1 MKKLISIG
9 VALALLTMVVV
20 PVGVAAQDVVDPGT
34 YSKTPFGI
42 LGSGIQLIGDLLG
55 DLDPI
60 IGAVADLPIDLADLA
75 PIMDKVGGWTAVD
88 LAWMTDMTAWSMVLV
103 GDVAKTAEGM
113 LTALGMSA
121 KDVPLAAVA
130 DMAYVVGSRLWD
142 PWGTYAGNTTLPTVI
157 IDNFPP
163 GIDLPVPAV

>member
-20 PVGVAAQDVVDPGT
+20 PVGVTAQDVEDPGT

-42 LGSGIQLIGDLLG
+42 LGSGIQLIGELFG
-55 DLDPI
+55 DLQPI
-60 IGAVADLPIDLADLA
+60 ISEVAELPIDLADLT
-75 PIMDKVGGWTAVD
+75 PILDKVGAWSAVD

-103 GDVAKTAEGM
+103 GDVMKTSVPLLG
-113 LTALGMSA
+113 ALGVDEETLPMG
-121 KDVPLAAVA
+121 DVAEML
-130 DMAYVVGSRLWD
+130 YVVGARLWD
-142 PWGTYAGNTTLPTVI
+142 PWGEYLGDATLPAVI

-163 GIDLPVPAV
+163 GIDLPV

>member
-20 PVGVAAQDVVDPGT
+20 PVGVAAQDVEDPGT
-34 YSKTPFGI
+34 FSKTPFGI

-103 GDVAKTAEGM
+103 GDVMKTSVPLLG
-113 LTALGMSA
+113 ALGVDEETLPMG
-121 KDVPLAAVA
+121 DVAEML
-130 DMAYVVGSRLWD
+130 YVVGARLWD
-142 PWGTYAGNTTLPTVI
+142 PWGEYAGAAVLPDVI
-157 IDNFPP
+157 VDAFPP
-163 GIDLPVPAV
+163 GIDL

>member
-1 MKKLISIG
+1 VKKLISIG

-20 PVGVAAQDVVDPGT
+20 PVGVAAQDVDDPGT
-34 YSKTPFGI
+34 FSKTPFGI

-60 IGAVADLPIDLADLA
+60 ISSVAELPIDLADLA

-103 GDVAKTAEGM
+103 GDVAKQSEG
-113 LTALGMSA
+113 LLGALGV
-121 KDVPLAAVA
+121 DPETLPIGDVA
-130 DMAYVVGSRLWD
+130 DILYVVGARLWD
-142 PWGTYAGNTTLPTVI
+142 PWGEYAGAAVLPDVI
-157 IDNFPP
+157 VDAFPP
-163 GIDLPVPAV
+163 GIDL

>member
-20 PVGVAAQDVVDPGT
+20 PVGVAAQDVEDPGT
-34 YSKTPFGI
+34 FSKTPFGI

-103 GDVAKTAEGM
+103 GDVMKTSVPLLG
-113 LTALGMSA
+113 ALGVDEETLPMG
-121 KDVPLAAVA
+121 DVAEML
-130 DMAYVVGSRLWD
+130 YVVGARLWD
-142 PWGTYAGNTTLPTVI
+142 PWGEYAGDATLPDVI

-163 GIDLPVPAV
+163 GIDLPV

>member
-1 MKKLISIG
+1 VKKLISIG

-20 PVGVAAQDVVDPGT
+20 PGAVAAQDEIVNPGT
-34 YSKTPFGI
+34 FSKTPFGI

-103 GDVAKTAEGM
+103 GDVAKSSVG
-113 LTALGMSA
+113 LLGALGVDEETLPMG
-121 KDVPLAAVA
+121 DVAEML
-130 DMAYVVGSRLWD
+130 YVVGARLWD
-142 PWGTYAGNTTLPTVI
+142 PWGEYAGAAVLPDVI
-157 IDNFPP
+157 VDAFPP
-163 GIDLPVPAV
+163 GIDLGP

>member
-9 VALALLTMVVV
+9 VAIALLTMVVV
-20 PVGVAAQDVVDPGT
+20 PVGVAAQDVEDPGT
-34 YSKTPFGI
+34 FSKTPFGI

-103 GDVAKTAEGM
+103 GDVMKTSVPLLG
-113 LTALGMSA
+113 ALGVDEETLPMG
-121 KDVPLAAVA
+121 DVAEML
-130 DMAYVVGSRLWD
+130 YVVGARLWD
-142 PWGTYAGNTTLPTVI
+142 PWGEYAGAAVLPDVI
-157 IDNFPP
+157 VDAFPP
-163 GIDLPVPAV
+163 GIDL

>member
-9 VALALLTMVVV
+9 VALALLVTFMV
-20 PVGVAAQDVVDPGT
+20 PVAVAAQDPIEDPGT

-42 LGSGIQLIGDLLG
+42 LGSGIQLVGELLG

-60 IGAVADLPIDLADLA
+60 IGAVAELPIDLAELT
-75 PIMDKVGGWTAVD
+75 PIMAKVGEWTAID

-103 GDVAKTAEGM
+103 GDVAKT
-113 LTALGMSA
+113 S
-121 KDVPLAAVA
+121 VPLLGVLGVDEETLPMADVA
-130 DMAYVVGSRLWD
+130 DMLYVVGARLWD
-142 PWGTYAGNTTLPTVI
+142 PWGEYLGDATLPDVI

-163 GIDLPVPAV
+163 GIDLPV

>member
-1 MKKLISIG
+1 VKKLISIG

-20 PVGVAAQDVVDPGT
+20 PVGVAAQDVEDPGT
-34 YSKTPFGI
+34 FSKTPFGI

-103 GDVAKTAEGM
+103 GDVMKTSVPLLG
-113 LTALGMSA
+113 ALGVDEETLPMG
-121 KDVPLAAVA
+121 DVAEML
-130 DMAYVVGSRLWD
+130 YVVGARLWD
-142 PWGTYAGNTTLPTVI
+142 PWGEYAGAAVLPDVI
-157 IDNFPP
+157 VDAFPP
-163 GIDLPVPAV
+163 GIDL